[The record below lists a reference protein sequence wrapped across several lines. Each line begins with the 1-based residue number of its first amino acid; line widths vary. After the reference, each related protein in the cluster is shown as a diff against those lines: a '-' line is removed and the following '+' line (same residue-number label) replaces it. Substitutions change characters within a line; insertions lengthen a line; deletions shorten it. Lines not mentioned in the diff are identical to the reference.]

1 MKLKGEVF
9 KQLSDGER
17 IEVSITNVRAVR
29 DADWQ
34 EYQPSISFKVSQNA
48 AKAFPIGCV
57 VSVTIKRS
65 GRKP

>member
-1 MKLKGEVF
+1 MKL
-9 KQLSDGER
+9 LTPIMLIRLAPDD
-17 IEVSITNVRAVR
+17 VRAVR

-34 EYQPSISFKVSQNA
+34 EYQPSISFKVSQSA
-48 AKAFPIGCV
+48 AKAFPIGCA